1 MLYYCCSTGGG
12 EIVEKM
18 KMGRPTLN
26 ETPRDKTL
34 SIRVTAD
41 ELEIIQKLCIKHNIR
56 YIDIVTKGVEYWS
69 QK

>member
-1 MLYYCCSTGGG
+1 
-12 EIVEKM
+12 
-18 KMGRPTLN
+18 MGRPTLN